1 MRGQSGAS
9 LIGVLVTLV
18 AWGLLLLV
26 LMKVA
31 PLYIDDYFVAGAFR
45 DLQDANIR
53 ELDNGAI
60 RNALGKQFTVNNIRD
75 LDPAQAQVVREKA
88 RTLVKLT
95 YEKRVAVVHNLDV
108 VATFT
113 HVYDSAQ
120 PQ

>member
-1 MRGQSGAS
+1 MRRQSGVS
-9 LIGVLVTLV
+9 LFGVLVTLV
-18 AWGLLLLV
+18 AWGLLLLL

-31 PLYIDDYFVAGAFR
+31 PLYIDDYFVAGAFS
-45 DLQDANIR
+45 DLQEANIR

-60 RNALGKQFTVNNIRD
+60 KNLLGKQFTVNNIRD
-75 LDPAQAQVVREKA
+75 IDPVQAQVVREKT

-95 YEKRVAVVHNLDV
+95 YEKRVNVIHKVDV
-108 VATFT
+108 VVTFT